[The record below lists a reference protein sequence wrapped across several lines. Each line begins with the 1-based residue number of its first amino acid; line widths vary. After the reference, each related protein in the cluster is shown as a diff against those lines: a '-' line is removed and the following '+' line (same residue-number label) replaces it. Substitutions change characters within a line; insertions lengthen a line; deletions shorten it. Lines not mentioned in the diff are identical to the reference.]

1 MSKELEALNKL
12 KRDLNEHYLSD
23 IAKDTLYQIIETALY
38 EKNNLERKLDEYA
51 LALKGKNKQLEALK
65 IIKEHKL
72 LNYVLKNKKC
82 AEMYHLQEDDLKFL
96 EEAFENGN
104 SKD

>member
-1 MSKELEALNKL
+1 MK
-12 KRDLNEHYLSD
+12 
-23 IAKDTLYQIIETALY
+23 QIEYTR
-38 EKNNLERKLDEYA
+38 KERKKMKQIEYTEKQKIV
-51 LALKGKNKQLEALK
+51 LEDYQMKVVFFDHTMPILFDFKVKTSQDLRKQLKALK

-104 SKD
+104 SEN